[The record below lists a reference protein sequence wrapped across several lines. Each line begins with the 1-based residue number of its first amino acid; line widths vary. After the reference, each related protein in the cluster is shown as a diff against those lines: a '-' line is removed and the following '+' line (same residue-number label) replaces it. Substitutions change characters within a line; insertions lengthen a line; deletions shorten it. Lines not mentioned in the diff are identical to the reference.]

1 MNISIIGTGYVGLPT
16 GVGFASLGHN
26 VCCIDK
32 NIDKV
37 ERLNKGQ
44 IDIYEDN
51 LKELFDKTVQEGKLT
66 FAYSIKEG
74 IQNADLVILAV
85 GTPTEPNTNKADL
98 TYIKEASKEI
108 AECEIDRHIVIAIK
122 STVPVGTGDM
132 VEEIINNENCD
143 IVSMP
148 EFLRE
153 GFALHDFFNPDRIV
167 IGTNSEKAKN
177 LLQQLY
183 QDKNVL
189 FTDRRSSELIKYA
202 SNAFLALKI
211 HYINEIADLCEKAGA
226 NVEFVA
232 KGMGLDSRIGNK
244 FLNAGIGFG
253 GSCFPK
259 DTKALLETSKEFDSK
274 MSLVDTVINGNNF
287 RKMKIAKKIADKAKE
302 LNPHGEKQIRIAIY
316 GLAFKNNT
324 DDCRESPAIEII
336 QHLLNEKDLILE
348 VYDPKANENAKKIL
362 GDKVNYYEC
371 PKLCAYAVDML
382 VILTEWEEFKNLDY
396 KLILTSMRDDILLD
410 YRNLLDEEEM
420 KSIGFKYERIGKKY
434 D

>member
-1 MNISIIGTGYVGLPT
+1 MGISPFVHLRNHT
-16 GVGFASLGHN
+16 
-26 VCCIDK
+26 
-32 NIDKV
+32 
-37 ERLNKGQ
+37 
-44 IDIYEDN
+44 
-51 LKELFDKTVQEGKLT
+51 
-66 FAYSIKEG
+66 AYSIAEG
-74 IQNADLVILAV
+74 IKNADLVILAV
-85 GTPTEPNTNKADL
+85 GAPTEPETNKADL

-108 AECEIDRHIVIAIK
+108 AECEINRHVVIAIK

-259 DTKALLETSKEFDSK
+259 DTKALLETSKEFGSK

-302 LNPHGEKQIRIAIY
+302 LNPHGEKLIRIAIY

-348 VYDPKANENAKKIL
+348 VYDPKANENAKRIL
-362 GDKVNYYEC
+362 GKKVNYYDNPEV
-371 PKLCAYAVDML
+371 CAFQADIIA
-382 VILTEWEEFKNLDY
+382 ILTEWEEFKTLDY
-396 KLILTSMRDDILLD
+396 KKILEHMRDDILLD

-420 KSIGFKYERIGKKY
+420 KKIGFRYERIGKKY